1 MDRGSEGSG
10 EQIDQGVRN
19 AAVAAHLSTF
29 AGLAVP
35 FGSIIGPLAVWLT
48 QRERHPLVDA
58 AGREALNFGISVTVY
73 AAVAMVA
80 ALMAVGIPVLVA
92 IVVGWVVVG
101 SLAAL
106 NASRGLSYRYPLTM
120 RFVR

>member
-10 EQIDQGVRN
+10 EQLGPDVRN

-58 AGREALNFGISVTVY
+58 AGREALNFGISITIYV
-73 AAVAMVA
+73 AVAMVG
-80 ALMAVGIPVLVA
+80 ALMAVGIPVLITILVA
-92 IVVGWVVVG
+92 WVV
-101 SLAAL
+101 LASFAAV
-106 NASRGLSYRYPLTM
+106 NASRGSSYRYPLTM